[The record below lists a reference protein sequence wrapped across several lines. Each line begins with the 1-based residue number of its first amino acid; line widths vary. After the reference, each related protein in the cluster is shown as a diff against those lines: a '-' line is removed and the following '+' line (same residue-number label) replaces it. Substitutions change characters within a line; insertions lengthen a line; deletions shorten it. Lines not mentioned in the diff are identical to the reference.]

1 MKKLLLLFVMTTVVH
16 TAFCQTLFTLQESIN
31 YAVENNCVLQ
41 KNKLDREKTIAAQ
54 REVLGALLPQV
65 SASGGVTYN
74 IQKTTFAMPNFV
86 NSMMPAAMQDPN
98 AAKYMTISMGMNYS
112 ANAGISLVQQVLNFS
127 LFNALNI
134 TKATQGIAERGVE
147 ISTNRYILLQRS
159 SSKLC
164 YSTV

>member
-16 TAFCQTLFTLQESIN
+16 TAFCQTLFTLQECIN

-86 NSMMPAAMQDPN
+86 NSMMPAAMQDPQRCKIHDN
-98 AAKYMTISMGMNYS
+98 FNGHELFCKRRNKSCAAGTQFLVVQCIKY
-112 ANAGISLVQQVLNFS
+112 
-127 LFNALNI
+127 
-134 TKATQGIAERGVE
+134 
-147 ISTNRYILLQRS
+147 
-159 SSKLC
+159 
-164 YSTV
+164 